1 MASARSKSGGVLLS
15 HILSGAVPSALSG
28 LTSGFGMGPGV
39 SRLAMAA
46 VTACQPFIQ
55 LCRTCVR
62 IRVVGWE
69 LGSGRVQCFAVRSP
83 AGLMPGVCACLVGV
97 CEGKPSAY

>member
-1 MASARSKSGGVLLS
+1 MASARFKSGGVLLS

-46 VTACQPFIQ
+46 VTACQPFIH
-55 LCRTCVR
+55 LCPRC
-62 IRVVGWE
+62 
-69 LGSGRVQCFAVRSP
+69 LGL
-83 AGLMPGVCACLVGV
+83 GLLVGNWV
-97 CEGKPSAY
+97 VDACSALLVSFQTLD

>member
-1 MASARSKSGGVLLS
+1 MASARFKSGGVLLS

-55 LCRTCVR
+55 LSPQRCLGVGF
-62 IRVVGWE
+62 VGWE
-69 LGSGRVQCFAVRSP
+69 LVSGRVQCFF
-83 AGLMPGVCACLVGV
+83 M
-97 CEGKPSAY
+97 